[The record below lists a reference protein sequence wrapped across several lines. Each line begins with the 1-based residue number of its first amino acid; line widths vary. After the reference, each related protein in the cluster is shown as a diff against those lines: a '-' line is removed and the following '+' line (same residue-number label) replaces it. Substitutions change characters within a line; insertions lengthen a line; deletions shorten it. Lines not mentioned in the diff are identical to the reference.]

1 MTTSAAEERPGSN
14 GNDGDT
20 STLWVADG
28 LAVTDLFP
36 QWWTVDLEDIY
47 DIRKYEIFFEE
58 DNLPGSWKYII
69 SVSTDNVTY
78 TEIDQKDDSE
88 DGARYEE
95 KTLPEAVQARYVRVT
110 LTGAPEF
117 EGADYWPAIA
127 EFNVYEDS

>member
-1 MTTSAAEERPGSN
+1 MQASNLRPQIQA
-14 GNDGDT
+14 
-20 STLWVADG
+20 LWVADG

-78 TEIDQKDDSE
+78 TEIDQKDE
-88 DGARYEE
+88 
-95 KTLPEAVQARYVRVT
+95 TLNSAKAGQ
-110 LTGAPEF
+110 
-117 EGADYWPAIA
+117 
-127 EFNVYEDS
+127 

>member
-1 MTTSAAEERPGSN
+1 M
-14 GNDGDT
+14 
-20 STLWVADG
+20 
-28 LAVTDLFP
+28 
-36 QWWTVDLEDIY
+36 
-47 DIRKYEIFFEE
+47 
-58 DNLPGSWKYII
+58 
-69 SVSTDNVTY
+69 STDNVTY